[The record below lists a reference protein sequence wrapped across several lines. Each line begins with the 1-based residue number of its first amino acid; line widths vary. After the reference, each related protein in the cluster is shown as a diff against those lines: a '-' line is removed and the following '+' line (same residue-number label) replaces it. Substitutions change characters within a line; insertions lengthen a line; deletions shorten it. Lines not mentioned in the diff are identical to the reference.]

1 MVKRTISL
9 DDGTKSAFDEM
20 QAQLGASSA
29 TEALS
34 RLIESYRQTQAERT
48 IADSHVA
55 GMERVSGCLEDARRN
70 MYLVLADVQED
81 SLTERKALTSRI
93 ESLETMAKER
103 DDRIAELEGQVA
115 ERDSELVG
123 LRAKAA
129 SVDALAERLR
139 HSEEENA
146 RRFDQ
151 ILSAITVVQSDN
163 LSIMQI
169 GEDLVCAHYQEGTL
183 LNDPLNGESRTEAAK
198 ARRMAKG

>member
-1 MVKRTISL
+1 MAKRTISL
-9 DDGTKSAFDEM
+9 DDETKSAFDEL
-20 QAQLGASSA
+20 QAQLGAPSA

-34 RLIESYRQTQAERT
+34 RLIENYRQAQAERT
-48 IADSHVA
+48 IADAHVA
-55 GMERVSGCLEDARRN
+55 GMERVSGYLEDARRN
-70 MYLVLADVQED
+70 MYLVLADIQEGNEA
-81 SLTERKALTSRI
+81 ERKTLNSRI
-93 ESLETMAKER
+93 EALEVRAKER

>member
-1 MVKRTISL
+1 MAKRTISL
-9 DDGTKSAFDEM
+9 DDETKSAFDEL
-20 QAQLGASSA
+20 QAQLGAPSA

-34 RLIESYRQTQAERT
+34 RLIENYRQAQAERT
-48 IADSHVA
+48 IADAHVA
-55 GMERVSGCLEDARRN
+55 GMERVSGYLEDARRN
-70 MYLVLADVQED
+70 MYLVLADIQEGNEA
-81 SLTERKALTSRI
+81 ERKTLNGRI
-93 ESLETMAKER
+93 EALEARAKER

-115 ERDSELVG
+115 ERDSELVD

-139 HSEEENA
+139 LSEEENT

-169 GEDLVCAHYQEGTL
+169 GEDLVCACC
-183 LNDPLNGESRTEAAK
+183 PESTT
-198 ARRMAKG
+198 